1 MEIKQKNMEKRNII
15 EGNKEI
21 TANDD
26 KMLQKYYVQVEDNL
40 MHNQINKNVHKIKGQ
55 QKNKLKKQQKKWQE
69 TMGKVRAKRQ
79 SSLCKLQPKPDDQ
92 EHIHDLM
99 KGIQRI

>member
-40 MHNQINKNVHKIKGQ
+40 MHN
-55 QKNKLKKQQKKWQE
+55 
-69 TMGKVRAKRQ
+69 
-79 SSLCKLQPKPDDQ
+79 
-92 EHIHDLM
+92 
-99 KGIQRI
+99 